1 MFRRSQRRIVIP
13 FLLPA
18 LILTG
23 LFFLYPLV
31 RAGIISFEH
40 FSRTGRTSFTG
51 GEQYRKLVDDPS
63 YTRALKNTFLL
74 TFIGACMLFPP
85 AVAVAWALHQKLY
98 GESFFRFVVFAPAVL
113 STAVVALMWKFIY
126 HPTIGLIDPALR
138 SAGLGALARTWLG
151 DPTTALPAIA
161 FTVVWQG
168 IGIWVVLLSAGFE
181 RLPVEVLE
189 AGRVDGAGEWALFRR
204 IMLPMLRDLMRILL
218 VLWVVQSMQSFAF
231 VQIMTRG
238 GPFGSTDVVS
248 TLMYRTAFDQA
259 DFGYAAAMGVTLLFV
274 MLALTVIVN
283 KVLKRDVIQY

>member
-1 MFRRSQRRIVIP
+1 MFRKAQRRIVIP

-51 GEQYRKLVDDPS
+51 GEQYSKLVNDPS
-63 YTRALKNTFLL
+63 YLRALKNTFLL

-126 HPTIGLIDPALR
+126 HPTIGLIDPAMR

-151 DPTTALPAIA
+151 DPSTALPAIT
-161 FTVVWQG
+161 FTVIWQG

-181 RLPVEVLE
+181 RLPIEVLE

-204 IMLPMLRDLMRILL
+204 IMMPMLRDLMRILL